1 MQTGSQIYILAL
13 HLFTD
18 KGNHNSFCHLRCKLT
33 IKSSE
38 TVDSCQLP
46 RSTSE
51 QQQQQAQENE
61 RTARK
66 DIFGTVVDATP
77 A

>member
-1 MQTGSQIYILAL
+1 M
-13 HLFTD
+13 
-18 KGNHNSFCHLRCKLT
+18 
-33 IKSSE
+33 
-38 TVDSCQLP
+38 DSCQLP

-66 DIFGTVVDATP
+66 DILGIVVDATP
-77 A
+77 AWQNKRGALARKPKQQVCAD